1 MDSTVVQYLGFFV
14 AAFILIWAV
23 IEINRR
29 LYRRNKPDRES
40 SNRWVELDTKRPEA
54 RDGLLAGALRT
65 DEEDEEEEELHT
77 RSKQNGH
84 HIESQRPQ
92 I

>member
-1 MDSTVVQYLGFFV
+1 MDSTVVQYLGFIV

-29 LYRRNKPDRES
+29 LYRRNKPDRDA
-40 SNRWVELDTKRPEA
+40 SNQWVELDTKRPEA
-54 RDGLLAGALRT
+54 RDGLLAGALHT
-65 DEEDEEEEELHT
+65 EEEDEEEEELHT

-84 HIESQRPQ
+84 HRESQRPQ